1 MVTAK
6 NFLAADKYWYIYI
19 YKISRWSYSILSKVF
34 IWIQSSKKKWFENA
48 TFRHDWKLF
57 SANWLLSEFWCTYS
71 SQQALFLRPS
81 ENIHP
86 FSVPRKS
93 VGPDFVIYFTILQN
107 MTAYSTKMAKRL
119 LIYLVWII
127 TLKYNN
133 SHSKTM
139 HRYKLIKSYTIYI

>member
-1 MVTAK
+1 MCQVTTTMWLLPK
-6 NFLAADKYWYIYI
+6 TFWRLTNIDIYI
-19 YKISRWSYSILSKVF
+19 CKISRWSYSILSKVF

-93 VGPDFVIYFTILQN
+93 VGPDFVNILLFYRIWVSIPQKWPNGFSYIWSELSHWNTIIQ
-107 MTAYSTKMAKRL
+107 
-119 LIYLVWII
+119 
-127 TLKYNN
+127 
-133 SHSKTM
+133 
-139 HRYKLIKSYTIYI
+139 